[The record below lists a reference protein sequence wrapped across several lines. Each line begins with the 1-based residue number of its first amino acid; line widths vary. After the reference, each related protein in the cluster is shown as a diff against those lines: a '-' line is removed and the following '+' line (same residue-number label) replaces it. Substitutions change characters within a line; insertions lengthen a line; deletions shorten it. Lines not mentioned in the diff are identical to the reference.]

1 MNDDNKLYG
10 VCGVYCGQC
19 HTMEKVHLLA
29 MELKKLIIDDYDWVA
44 NVVDDIDYTNFLKGL
59 EWFSKQH
66 CPTCVKISDPWCEV
80 RKCEKIINKELKSCL
95 LCEEF
100 LNCPRTEY
108 QRDRYPFVI
117 DRYHRVKQIGFEK
130 HLEEEEKRAKEGV
143 RLIDIRKY

>member
-10 VCGVYCGQC
+10 VCGVFCGQC
-19 HTMEKVHLLA
+19 HTKEKVHLLTI
-29 MELKKLIIDDYDWVA
+29 ELKRLIIDDYDWVEKLIE
-44 NVVDDIDYTNFLKGL
+44 DFDYTNFLKGL
-59 EWFSKQH
+59 EWFSKQQ
-66 CPTCVKISDPWCEV
+66 CPTCSKIADPWCEV

-100 LNCPRTEY
+100 LNCSRTEY

-117 DRYHRVKQIGFEK
+117 DHYHRVKQIGFQK
-130 HLEEEEKRAKEGV
+130 HLEEEEKRAEEGV